1 MIKQYLLLSSVVLLI
16 NLNYI
21 LSEIILGVDLGS
33 ENIKATVLKPGK
45 PFQMVENIQSKTA
58 TAAGVGFKPDERLF
72 GPDTLIYKARYPKQV
87 VNYLDRYLS
96 EKFDSEK
103 IKKYLHDHSVSYDIS
118 ENTDRLTI
126 DFKLKFKNEDY
137 IFSPEELY
145 GMLFRYIK
153 FITEKFVGQRVDE
166 VYVSVPS
173 SWGYKKRHGLFQ
185 SVKLAGLS
193 LIGTPTQ
200 NTAAAVHFYTD
211 KNFNDTQNYIFY
223 TIGSTYT
230 QASLVSFQNQFTT
243 VNNKT
248 IETKHINVIAEVCD
262 DHLGSR
268 DFDFILVNKLIDE
281 FDSKDEK
288 KGKPSSRNDYRVPE
302 RILPFAIKYKEVL
315 SANKQVGVN
324 ILGIESGLNLNSNIK
339 KEDFEEA
346 SKGLFEKINLP
357 IERLFE
363 LTGLTIENIDQ
374 IELLGGGVRIPKI
387 QEILIEKYGEKKIG
401 THMNGDDS
409 IALGTAYLFANST
422 RYFKVNKKIIGNTG
436 LPYEIK
442 IYINPILS
450 INNSEYQL
458 CNENEEKEDL
468 LESIDCVK
476 NLNKS
481 TILYK
486 LRHGFDIARTVSFKY
501 DSDISISVYEKME
514 GQDNELNLLNY
525 TISGFE
531 SARKELLEHGITST
545 PKVNL
550 RFRLTEAGLLNLKAD
565 IIYEYNLYFQR
576 FNNTDKNNTSYR
588 YIKEFV
594 NPLNEEE
601 LKAELEILNADGKN
615 ETDPEY
621 KKISNIGKVKKQE
634 TTISLIVNKE
644 FSYPKPLNRSE
655 LDLSKQK
662 LDKIDKIEE
671 ERLKNI
677 EAKNALEA
685 EIYLRKEWVDQENP
699 KLYLS
704 LEEIEE
710 INKKVKE
717 VYDWY
722 EDEGYSADTLTLRA
736 KMNELKGV
744 INPAERKIK
753 KEIEAKL
760 KKELDAL
767 KNETISNNNS
777 TDYNN
782 TSENSKSSNVENST
796 NNDSLES
803 TINESS
809 QEKESNENIED
820 KGKVD
825 L

>member
-1 MIKQYLLLSSVVLLI
+1 MNKPYLLLTVLIL
-16 NLNYI
+16 NLSYI
-21 LSEIILGVDLGS
+21 ISEIILGVDLGS
-33 ENIKATVLKPGK
+33 ETIKATVLKPGK

-87 VNYLDRYLS
+87 VNYIDRYLS
-96 EKFDSEK
+96 EKYNSEK
-103 IKKYLHDHSVSYDIS
+103 IQRYLNDHLVSYDIS

-126 DFKLKFKNEDY
+126 DFKLKFKNEEY
-137 IFSPEELY
+137 TFNPEELY

-211 KNFNDTQNYIFY
+211 KNFNETQNYIFY

-248 IETKHINVIAEVCD
+248 IETKHINILAEACD

-268 DFDFILVNKLIDE
+268 DFDYVLVNRLIEE
-281 FDSKDEK
+281 FDNKDEK
-288 KGKPSSRNDYRVPE
+288 KGKPSSRNDYKVPE

-324 ILGIESGLNLNSNIK
+324 ILGVESGLNLNSNIK
-339 KEDFEEA
+339 KEEFEEA
-346 SKGLFEKINLP
+346 SKSLFERIHFP

-363 LTGLTIENIDQ
+363 LSGLTIDNIDQ

-422 RYFKVNKKIIGNTG
+422 KYFKVNKKIIGNTG

-442 IYINPILS
+442 IYISPILS
-450 INNSEYQL
+450 INNTNYEL
-458 CNENEEKEDL
+458 CNEDEEKEDL
-468 LESIDCVK
+468 LDSLACIK

-481 TILYK
+481 TTLYK

-501 DSDISISVYEKME
+501 DSDIFISVYEKME
-514 GQDNELNLLNY
+514 GSDKELNLLNY

-531 SARKELLEHGITST
+531 SARKELIEHGISSI

-565 IIYEYNLYFQR
+565 IIYEYSLYFQR
-576 FNNTDKNNTSYR
+576 FNDTDKNITSYR

-594 NPLNEEE
+594 SPLSEEE
-601 LKAELEILNADGKN
+601 LNNELEILKADGKN
-615 ETDPEY
+615 ETDAEY

-634 TTISLIVNKE
+634 TTINLNVNKE
-644 FSYPKPLNRSE
+644 FSYPKPLNKTE
-655 LDLSKQK
+655 YDLSKQK
-662 LDKIDKIEE
+662 LDRIDKIED

-685 EIYLRKEWVDQENP
+685 EIYYRREWIDHENP
-699 KLYLS
+699 KLYLTS
-704 LEEIEE
+704 EEIEE
-710 INKKVKE
+710 INKKVIE
-717 VYDWY
+717 IYNWY
-722 EDEGYSADTLTLRA
+722 ENEGYNADTLTLRA

-744 INPAERKIK
+744 ISPAEKKIK
-753 KEIEAKL
+753 NEIQAKL
-760 KKELDAL
+760 KKEADAL
-767 KNETISNNNS
+767 RNETIG
-777 TDYNN
+777 
-782 TSENSKSSNVENST
+782 NST
-796 NNDSLES
+796 NTIDSNS
-803 TINESS
+803 TESS
-809 QEKESNENIED
+809 NSTNTDSSQIEVEGSEDDRSEKENIESQED
-820 KGKVD
+820 KEKVD